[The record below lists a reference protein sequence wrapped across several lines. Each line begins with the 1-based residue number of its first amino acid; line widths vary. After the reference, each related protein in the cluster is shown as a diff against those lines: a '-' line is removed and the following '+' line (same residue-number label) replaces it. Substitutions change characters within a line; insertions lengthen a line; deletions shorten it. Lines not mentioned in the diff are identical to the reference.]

1 MTKQELSQLYYLN
14 REIVEEK
21 RKLAELEAAATN
33 TTTKITGTPHAS
45 GVSRTS
51 ESVAILIAEQR
62 DLVELKV
69 KQSVIE
75 YNRLNR
81 YISDLADP
89 LIRLII
95 SYRYVNGLTWEQVAA
110 NIGGKNTADSV
121 RMSHDRFLN
130 KN

>member
-33 TTTKITGTPHAS
+33 TTTKITGMPHAS

-110 NIGGKNTADSV
+110 NIGGSNTSGSV
-121 RMSHDRFLN
+121 QMILKRFLEN
-130 KN
+130 G